1 MAQSGG
7 TAGGQQSWSSGR
19 SKCSVLCFLL
29 ALLGCEATC
38 PVITG
43 YTFLA
48 GKGLP
53 PGSTVNAS
61 ALRDYQKAGVKV
73 CSQRPDCT
81 ALATTGEA
89 LLGGVPG
96 AWLNLSANAGPCDGV
111 YVRAPLSGDGGW
123 QEQLTNIVVLPEY
136 DLDVPYYP
144 RIAWSQCQALCEQT
158 SGCRSITY
166 SASEQVCVL
175 KAATCLEAQLG
186 IGCVFLGARFE
197 GFYHRD
203 RTTVA
208 EFVTAAT
215 VTAVAYVGLVQNPVP
230 YDAAAALC
238 EQQGLKLAAV
248 HSESSLTSIIKTAT
262 RTGAALQLARGIQG
276 DVQPQTFW
284 LAGRHDAGAAN
295 SAGVAWAEGT
305 RYTLATAVGVV
316 EPGGC
321 LMLSITNATDQP
333 PVQITAQSCDLVA
346 APLCNTYPEGIIAH
360 RFQGDSTVFDVF
372 DQRMPHEDGVIF
384 CQRKGGRLLRTMP
397 NLALPGGVRAKEFV
411 TDAFWQTPGVGN
423 SWADG
428 YCVNT
433 SCITSEGVPI
443 PANMMSATVLDQNRG
458 PGCMGMTVPSSWNSS
473 DVFFNAACD
482 RLLLVICEFAPAPI
496 PIPGVRDEPARI
508 RLLKG
513 AAYVFHTAGRNYME
527 SEQQCVLEGGH
538 LVSVTDSGVDN
549 LISSTWFELDPPSN
563 NFRIGTRNRRVLG
576 YIGADS
582 IGKQNFAWLDGTP
595 WSYVGQTVSSLENTV
610 GCLAMSSLGTSGPAK
625 WEVMV
630 KEECANF
637 RFNYTCELDP
647 RPYLQAQSFY
657 AVERSLFEAH
667 ISVPRTWA
675 DASETCRARG
685 GRLASLS
692 PMSELHEVIFWIRR
706 TRHELLGYIFVMG
719 DAFSYFLGLT
729 TQKQDP
735 QLMTSDFT
743 WDDGTPFTWFPW
755 AGAFPPSTTPV
766 DYSFAPNTVT
776 AGALIS
782 NWGAT
787 LVSRKRANF
796 SLPFICKTPIAE
808 PRPNQT
814 LTDGNM
820 TYEVVTTP
828 QSLPYHAAE
837 LVCQARGGHLAGV
850 STAQQ
855 LQLVS
860 QLCAQALGA
869 LPRAS
874 AGGFESH
881 DVSSGCWLGL
891 YCPAGYNADVSH
903 VDGFGEHPLQLLAG
917 FQPGILGARACNAS
931 SDLLWLDGRSTADAM
946 AAGVETAGTALNATA
961 RCGMLVPSGNGST
974 GGALTTGPCKQFAAF
989 VCGRGGAPAQP
1000 RPNLSAQPKAAVADS
1015 ADSIP
1020 EGAVQQYGCFAMAAS
1035 AQTAGGL
1042 NGSSSLAQRPTPLPV
1057 LLSAGASLTQCYA
1070 LARAAN
1076 LSFYSL
1082 VGSGNAT
1089 CWGGW
1094 EAPAVPFVNVSD
1106 PACCGPAASQL
1117 PACGS
1122 ASTVYALAG
1131 ASPRLPPSA
1140 TASQPYICMSD
1151 QQLGAANAVLVGQK
1165 HISASQLHHC
1175 EDLCNALGPT
1185 CDLYTYDMRA
1195 RACLLLS
1202 VPDTPSLASLPVY
1215 DTMWAPATCVKA
1227 ARLVAGG
1234 TPTTVETLVGGLETS
1249 LNALVEGI
1257 ICGGSLGSRI
1267 MRAGAPA
1274 LSPLNNQN
1282 VSSLIECGNSCAAN
1296 STCHGFA
1303 VKQIDANTLICSTR
1317 TALVVDT
1324 SYDWL
1329 PNRPWV
1335 QLPDE
1340 PAEDPSSVNG
1350 CLVTARM
1357 GSPPSYICTD
1367 LVDGAGMER
1376 RRLNTSDEDT
1386 CRQACDADDNCAL
1399 YVVYTSP
1406 PSCSLRFRPFYN
1418 GTVGIDL
1425 GIVSGTNLRPN
1436 ASAQGTV
1443 KSCVHTYRLLSSYI
1457 SPSIGRTKRTMRMGQ
1472 GEWHLCVPHADAR
1485 GVDEGSVAT
1494 FDEVRCSRACSVDP
1508 ECNYFITTYDAFETG
1523 VCYTKRQPVFFTLGE
1538 DAEFPQTSGVTRID
1552 MVSVADSCYN
1562 LERQLPRRPPI
1573 YTCMQQY
1580 GVAFVAQSNRI
1591 TATAFACEALCD
1603 ASAWCAAYTW
1613 MAHNS
1618 SCVLGGGAASSVGA
1632 WAPAVPASGPS
1643 WLASQTCLRLDRLLG
1658 PSPVPMQTNRAWHHC
1673 AVGRALT
1680 VPSAASGGPDLLR
1693 ATNFTVAINIAN
1705 NFTAV
1710 RLCSQQC
1717 DLYES
1722 CHMFVL
1728 SWRNA
1733 TDVWPTCLLLG
1744 WGSSAPVTPPAT
1756 AGDPAAP
1763 ADSVSLTCLSMMT
1776 DTAFP
1781 TVAGGLAHPRPTPAA
1796 VQAYRSKQYSVYLDT
1811 VSYSLASG
1819 ICQAA
1824 GGQLLSVNSRQ
1835 ELSVLAALL
1844 RPYSQWLMQ
1853 PSALAAPQA
1862 PSFWTG
1868 LLWTNGSAGSGCSGW
1883 CHSHGRSTNASFVQ
1897 SLAAAAGSIGAG
1909 CGVLNTRPG
1918 GGSLGLAPS
1927 ACSGPALPFVCET
1940 TSPAVQ
1946 QYSTSSGVPVQVF
1959 AALASFD
1966 AVVRLAQAAGAVL
1979 AVVEVSSSNSSSQRR
1994 ARALQQSSSGDA
2006 VRFPNVSSAAAACGS
2021 AQLRAS
2027 GCWLQLVPPADAC
2040 SATPASP
2047 LCNTSSLLVVDA
2059 ASPSAAAAQSLGA
2072 LMAPGSSPCAMARVP
2087 GAGAPTFA
2095 PVPCSTAAAFLAAV
2109 VDPDAPYRSSVPASP
2124 PPPVSQPAPP
2134 DSGDSGLSDGAVAGI
2149 VVGSVVGGL
2158 LLVSLVAFAILR
2170 KRRASGDAYKHK
2182 GEAASDEEGGARGH
2196 KGAVNG
2202 KDVETPKASSSIAV
2216 ALQRGDD
2223 AAVVQAIAEYT
2234 NRGTGSGA
2242 GGSTTN
2248 AARISIDALNS
2259 TDSPQSSRLGR
2270 NAQPSSSSGPR
2281 LPGGMAAGG
2290 QPVAIQRSDM
2300 GGAISSST
2308 AQSASDTAPMGGAQ
2322 SSRSAFTTSTL
2333 SHADPSREHG
2343 PGTPRTL
2350 AQQQAHSLVVTAE
2363 DPDHLDVTW
2372 QIDPERDVSWKEE
2385 DELGKGTFG
2394 VVYQGLYRGDPV
2406 AIKTVQRGGHGKY
2419 EMDGLRSLLQEA
2431 RILAKVRHPNIVTCY
2446 GGCITDKNVFIVE
2459 ELMAQNLGQLIASAG
2474 EALLPIE
2481 TVICVAMDIAN
2492 GLFQL
2497 HPTIVHRDLK
2507 PDNVLLDGA
2516 GRAKISDFG
2525 LARFKLQS
2533 YLASTK
2539 HFAAGTIPFMA
2550 PETLREEMNKISE
2563 KADIYSLAVI
2573 LWCMVTG
2580 QAQPWG
2586 QYHYAAILY
2595 KVSMRNERPALP
2607 EDPMRCPPRL
2617 ASLIHRMWAADP
2629 ASRPGAGEVL
2639 KLLGVVLRDVSKTAA
2654 QTSGGANSVC
2664 SQSSAPG
2671 PNSAGPQVQK
2681 EAGQAQREGG
2691 GNANRQGSK
2700 EGARSEV

>member
-1 MAQSGG
+1 MASD
-7 TAGGQQSWSSGR
+7 
-19 SKCSVLCFLL
+19 L
-29 ALLGCEATC
+29 
-38 PVITG
+38 TG
-43 YTFLA
+43 LEVTHDF
-48 GKGLP
+48 
-53 PGSTVNAS
+53 
-61 ALRDYQKAGVKV
+61 
-73 CSQRPDCT
+73 
-81 ALATTGEA
+81 
-89 LLGGVPG
+89 
-96 AWLNLSANAGPCDGV
+96 
-111 YVRAPLSGDGGW
+111 
-123 QEQLTNIVVLPEY
+123 

-144 RIAWSQCQALCEQT
+144 RTPWTDCKRLCLST
-158 SGCRSITY
+158 PGCRS
-166 SASEQVCVL
+166 ASFFGGEELCVL
-175 KAATCLEAQLG
+175 KRATCVEAGTGVGCLQRHASSTYFMHADRAVASGFIAGPSQHSLHYQAVLERPGGNYSTGLAACAELGGRPASIHTPDALRSLVKEALRVASQQPQLADPDG
-186 IGCVFLGARFE
+186 TLLLWPFGTFSAETNVTWYDGTRFQLYNSSAETALSVLSSEGCVAIQATNSSGHLVVVPCERR
-197 GFYHRD
+197 GFPLCSFFAPGHYGI
-203 RTTVA
+203 
-208 EFVTAAT
+208 
-215 VTAVAYVGLVQNPVP
+215 YVQS
-230 YDAAAALC
+230 A
-238 EQQGLKLAAV
+238 
-248 HSESSLTSIIKTAT
+248 SSLSLMFADQMGSGDADNFCAAKGGLSYAPRAGVQGRNTIMEISSYMGADVWVGGYTRNTSDAKSFFYNTGEPIPGEFLTKSLASFGGPHCVSQYGGT
-262 RTGAALQLARGIQG
+262 RAGSWFYPMSCDVNRWVTCSWSPPPSGNDLDWQGEPAIQPDGQSRRMLPARVRFWRGAALL
-276 DVQPQTFW
+276 F
-284 LAGRHDAGAAN
+284 
-295 SAGVAWAEGT
+295 
-305 RYTLATAVGVV
+305 
-316 EPGGC
+316 
-321 LMLSITNATDQP
+321 
-333 PVQITAQSCDLVA
+333 
-346 APLCNTYPEGIIAH
+346 
-360 RFQGDSTVFDVF
+360 
-372 DQRMPHEDGVIF
+372 
-384 CQRKGGRLLRTMP
+384 
-397 NLALPGGVRAKEFV
+397 
-411 TDAFWQTPGVGN
+411 
-423 SWADG
+423 
-428 YCVNT
+428 
-433 SCITSEGVPI
+433 ITSSKTHGGAE
-443 PANMMSATVLDQNRG
+443 AE
-458 PGCMGMTVPSSWNSS
+458 C
-473 DVFFNAACD
+473 AA
-482 RLLLVICEFAPAPI
+482 FP
-496 PIPGVRDEPARI
+496 
-508 RLLKG
+508 
-513 AAYVFHTAGRNYME
+513 
-527 SEQQCVLEGGH
+527 GGH
-538 LVSVTDSGVDN
+538 LVSIHDAATEAVVIN
-549 LISSTWFELDPPSN
+549 TWVELDPLSN
-563 NFRIGTRNRRVLG
+563 NFRLLGAAQRVLS
-576 YIGADS
+576 YIGAS
-582 IGKQNFAWLDGTP
+582 NAGNTDGQLKWTD
-595 WSYVGQTVSSLENTV
+595 GSS
-610 GCLAMSSLGTSGPAK
+610 
-625 WEVMV
+625 
-630 KEECANF
+630 
-637 RFNYTCELDP
+637 FNYTSNLGSTTLSTLSCITLTSRGPEGPVRWDSTNQNDCLTKARNFTCRVAYQGVFKP
-647 RPYLQAQSFY
+647 SAALVSGT
-657 AVERSLFEAH
+657 SLFELH
-667 ISVPRTWA
+667 LKVPMVFSDAQEACKTRGGNLASPTFSRQFEDLKKFIYRLRHEMPYTTTLPEYWEMWVGA
-675 DASETCRARG
+675 TTNKTDASLVWTDFSWVDGSRPFDW
-685 GRLASLS
+685 
-692 PMSELHEVIFWIRR
+692 PMW
-706 TRHELLGYIFVMG
+706 YN
-719 DAFSYFLGLT
+719 
-729 TQKQDP
+729 
-735 QLMTSDFT
+735 
-743 WDDGTPFTWFPW
+743 
-755 AGAFPPSTTPV
+755 AFPIGSPV
-766 DYSFAPNTVT
+766 DFAMFDGAPS
-776 AGALIS
+776 AGVLTPPI
-782 NWGAT
+782 GIPT
-787 LVSRKRANF
+787 FVRRRANL
-796 SLPFICKTPIAE
+796 SRPFLCETPIAE
-808 PRPNQT
+808 PLPSQT
-814 LTDGNM
+814 LTDGHM

-881 DVSSGCWLGL
+881 DVSSGCWVGL

-931 SDLLWLDGRSTADAM
+931 SDLLWLDSRSTADAM
-946 AAGVETAGTALNATA
+946 AAGVETAGAALSATA

-1000 RPNLSAQPKAAVADS
+1000 RPNLTAQPKAAVADS

-1057 LLSAGASLTQCYA
+1057 LLSAGASLAECYA

-1082 VGSGNAT
+1082 VGSGSAT

-1131 ASPRLPPSA
+1131 ASPGLPASA

-1227 ARLVAGG
+1227 ARLVAGAEAI
-1234 TPTTVETLVGGLETS
+1234 PS
-1249 LNALVEGI
+1249 SSAEGPLPAGSV
-1257 ICGGSLGSRI
+1257 CGADLGARLLT
-1267 MRAGAPA
+1267 AGQVA
-1274 LSPLNNQN
+1274 LSPLNDLPAANL
-1282 VSSLIECGNSCAAN
+1282 SACAASCAAN
-1296 STCHGFA
+1296 ATCQGFA
-1303 VKQIDANTLICSTR
+1303 VFRRAPGAELLCATR
-1317 TALVVDT
+1317 SALLVDRAR
-1324 SYDWL
+1324 DWL
-1329 PNRPWV
+1329 ADRPWV
-1335 QLPDE
+1335 LLPDAPTAASS
-1340 PAEDPSSVNG
+1340 PAVVDAQG
-1350 CLVTARM
+1350 CLNLERLVPPQAFVCADDDDTA
-1357 GSPPSYICTD
+1357 GWE
-1367 LVDGAGMER
+1367 LE
-1376 RRLNTSDEDT
+1376 RLNGTDEAG
-1386 CRQACDADDNCAL
+1386 CRAVCEADRDCAL
-1399 YVVYTSP
+1399 YVYYSGLQV
-1406 PSCSLRFRPFYN
+1406 CSIRFRVFYD
-1418 GTVGIDL
+1418 TKQLPQV
-1425 GIVSGTNLRPN
+1425 VGTNGRPD
-1436 ASAQGTV
+1436 ASLPGTAR
-1443 KSCVHTYRLLSSYI
+1443 SCLHTLRLLQPLA
-1457 SPSIGRTKRTMRMGQ
+1457 SPAKGFVNRRYPIGGAQ
-1472 GEWHLCVPHADAR
+1472 HLCVPKMDAR
-1485 GVDEGSVAT
+1485 GFDVFVVDT
-1494 FDEVRCSRACSVDP
+1494 FKDIVCGEACVRRPDCD
-1508 ECNYFITTYDAFETG
+1508 YYITTSDYPELG
-1523 VCYTKRQPVFFTLGE
+1523 SCYAKSAVVPFTVG
-1538 DAEFPQTSGVTRID
+1538 DNKEFPGTGGNTRYDLNGVLE
-1552 MVSVADSCYN
+1552 SCYN
-1562 LERQLPRRPPI
+1562 LERQIPRFTPV
-1573 YTCMQQY
+1573 YTCAEQY
-1580 GVAFVAQSNRI
+1580 GVAFVVKAQNV

-1618 SCVLGGGAASSVGA
+1618 SCVLGGGAASSA
-1632 WAPAVPASGPS
+1632 WNLAPAVPASGPS

-1693 ATNFTVAINIAN
+1693 ATNFAVAINIGN

-1781 TVAGGLAHPRPTPAA
+1781 TVAGWLAHPRPTPAA

-1868 LLWTNGSAGSGCSGW
+1868 LLWTNGSAGSSCSGW

-1897 SLAAAAGSIGAG
+1897 SLAAAAGSIDAG

-1918 GGSLGLAPS
+1918 GGSIGLAPS

-1979 AVVEVSSSNSSSQRR
+1979 AVVEVSNSNSSSQRR

-2072 LMAPGSSPCAMARVP
+2072 LMAPGSSPCAMARVQ

-2109 VDPDAPYRSSVPASP
+2109 VDPDAPFRNSVLASP
-2124 PPPVSQPAPP
+2124 PPSLPPPPSPAPP
-2134 DSGDSGLSDGAVAGI
+2134 LSDVRSAPTMETSGDSGLSDGAIAGI

-2158 LLVSLVAFAILR
+2158 LLVALLAGAILYAR
-2170 KRRASGDAYKHK
+2170 WKPTADSSGRPSDIEDPVKAHEKALRVDDKGDGNGDAHSS
-2182 GEAASDEEGGARGH
+2182 GIGAHSGV
-2196 KGAVNG
+2196 GA
-2202 KDVETPKASSSIAV
+2202 ESV
-2216 ALQRGDD
+2216 AL
-2223 AAVVQAIAEYT
+2223 T
-2234 NRGTGSGA
+2234 FSGQP
-2242 GGSTTN
+2242 TTASN
-2248 AARISIDALNS
+2248 TESYSLK
-2259 TDSPQSSRLGR
+2259 TLGLH
-2270 NAQPSSSSGPR
+2270 SSGPFIK
-2281 LPGGMAAGG
+2281 PGAGMLV
-2290 QPVAIQRSDM
+2290 PDSEL
-2300 GGAISSST
+2300 
-2308 AQSASDTAPMGGAQ
+2308 SADT
-2322 SSRSAFTTSTL
+2322 
-2333 SHADPSREHG
+2333 PSRCSA
-2343 PGTPRTL
+2343 PNT
-2350 AQQQAHSLVVTAE
+2350 LVVTQE
-2363 DPDHLDVTW
+2363 DPDVDDVSWQIDPRLDVTW
-2372 QIDPERDVSWKEE
+2372 DEA

-2394 VVYQGLYRGDPV
+2394 VVYRGTYKGIPV
-2406 AIKTVQRGGHGKY
+2406 AIKTV
-2419 EMDGLRSLLQEA
+2419 LRCPKEGDFDMQSLKALLHEA
-2431 RILAKVRHPNIVTCY
+2431 RILSKVRHPNIVTCY
-2446 GGCITDKNVFIVE
+2446 GGCITDTNVFIVE
-2459 ELMAQNLGQLIASAG
+2459 ELMSRTVGQLISSSNG
-2474 EALLPIE
+2474 PLPLE
-2481 TVICVAMDIAN
+2481 TVLRIGIDVAN

-2525 LARFKLQS
+2525 LARFKVQS
-2533 YLASTK
+2533 YLVSTK
-2539 HFAAGTIPFMA
+2539 NFAAGTLPFMA
-2550 PETLREEMNKISE
+2550 PEVFRDKLHGISE
-2563 KADIYSLAVI
+2563 KADIFSLAVV
-2573 LWCMVTG
+2573 LWSMITG

-2586 QYHYAAILY
+2586 EYHYAAIVY
-2595 KVSMRNERPALP
+2595 KVSIAGERLPLP
-2607 EDPMRCPPRL
+2607 EDPVKCPPRL
-2617 ASLIHRMWAADP
+2617 ASLIQRMWAQEP
-2629 ASRPGAGEVL
+2629 GSRPGAGEVL
-2639 KLLGVVLRDVSKTAA
+2639 KQLSVMLREVGRS
-2654 QTSGGANSVC
+2654 TSGASGQRSAGSVG
-2664 SQSSAPG
+2664 SAPQSRATSG
-2671 PNSAGPQVQK
+2671 APVSADSAG
-2681 EAGQAQREGG
+2681 REGRAQDG
-2691 GNANRQGSK
+2691 TSDADKSL
-2700 EGARSEV
+2700 